1 MALLSREQI
10 EANLQNLPGWTV
22 KDGRLTKVFTV
33 RSFTHGVVFLGAI
46 AQLAEAA
53 NHHPDVNLHDY
64 NRVTLFIVT
73 HSEGGLTG
81 KDFDL
86 ARQIEALPHKKP
98 KEAS

>member
-1 MALLSREQI
+1 MALLTREQI
-10 EANLQNLPGWTV
+10 QENLQSLPGWAV
-22 KDGRLTKVFTV
+22 RDGRLAKAFTV

-53 NHHPDVNLHDY
+53 NHHPDVQLHDY
-64 NRVTLFIVT
+64 NRVTVAIVT

-86 ARQIEALPHKKP
+86 ARQIETLPHKKP
-98 KEAS
+98 KEAN